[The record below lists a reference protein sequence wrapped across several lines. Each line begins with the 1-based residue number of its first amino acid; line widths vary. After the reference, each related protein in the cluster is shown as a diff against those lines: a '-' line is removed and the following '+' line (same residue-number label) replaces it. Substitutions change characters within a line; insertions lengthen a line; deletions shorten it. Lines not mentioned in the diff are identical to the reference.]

1 MRHFY
6 RFFTVAALALALS
19 ACTSDP
25 FKKLNAQ
32 ADGEYL
38 VPIRPGYE
46 GRNPYWNIY
55 APKFTYAPAF
65 GFETVDGAVKYRFS
79 IFDRRNADNRWSFV
93 ADSPNASLAP
103 VWNDIY
109 PADVH
114 LSVEALD
121 KDGNVLAIAGER
133 DFLRDF
139 PFHGP
144 YPGNTRPYREAA
156 MRAALYTHR
165 MPAVQSWKT
174 CSTEPD
180 LSYQLNAYPNKI
192 TGATIRNEVFI
203 ARSIPALR
211 DEALL
216 IARNAAA
223 FLLSQRFPAGH
234 PLEFFPP
241 TFYGDKASS
250 GWSDNQ
256 GTTMVMDACMGGLG
270 FLDLFA
276 ETGDSLYF
284 DAAVKIADTYRNIQ
298 AEDGSFPIKVN
309 ITTGIPINNS
319 KAMLYPVL
327 EYLGRLDKEFG
338 VKGYEEV
345 TRKCIDWMEKVAIET
360 FDITGQ
366 FEDTYH
372 GGAKP
377 YQNLTNCTASDYAN
391 YILRSGNPTEKQ
403 IADALDLIR
412 MSEDQFVRWNFLP
425 NDVTGVRDNYSPCT
439 YEQYFCYKPVDASSA
454 NMANAYMS
462 YYELTGDRLSLEK
475 ARALMDQIENLQDE
489 TTGMI
494 RSIDE
499 PVEYFWINCNYHC
512 IYTFIRLADILGE

>member
-32 ADGEYL
+32 ADEEYL

-180 LSYQLNAYPNKI
+180 LSCQL
-192 TGATIRNEVFI
+192 
-203 ARSIPALR
+203 
-211 DEALL
+211 
-216 IARNAAA
+216 
-223 FLLSQRFPAGH
+223 
-234 PLEFFPP
+234 
-241 TFYGDKASS
+241 KA
-250 GWSDNQ
+250 
-256 GTTMVMDACMGGLG
+256 
-270 FLDLFA
+270 
-276 ETGDSLYF
+276 
-284 DAAVKIADTYRNIQ
+284 
-298 AEDGSFPIKVN
+298 
-309 ITTGIPINNS
+309 
-319 KAMLYPVL
+319 
-327 EYLGRLDKEFG
+327 
-338 VKGYEEV
+338 
-345 TRKCIDWMEKVAIET
+345 
-360 FDITGQ
+360 
-366 FEDTYH
+366 
-372 GGAKP
+372 
-377 YQNLTNCTASDYAN
+377 
-391 YILRSGNPTEKQ
+391 
-403 IADALDLIR
+403 
-412 MSEDQFVRWNFLP
+412 
-425 NDVTGVRDNYSPCT
+425 
-439 YEQYFCYKPVDASSA
+439 
-454 NMANAYMS
+454 
-462 YYELTGDRLSLEK
+462 
-475 ARALMDQIENLQDE
+475 
-489 TTGMI
+489 
-494 RSIDE
+494 
-499 PVEYFWINCNYHC
+499 
-512 IYTFIRLADILGE
+512 